1 MQGMIDRNESLT
13 HRSFLAVRG
22 PFGSIPLLLRR
33 ALGAPAE
40 RLTQGGF
47 VALFSRK
54 KKPATAPQANPFV
67 TDRAPASPD
76 PTPTPGNTATPP
88 EQPEEFARRPAGRP
102 EATFPRS
109 KRVSM
114 SLTEAEHQA
123 WVSAADGQPLSTWA
137 RHQVQAQLEAGAV
150 PDGVGGAELQR
161 LRADLGRVG
170 SNLNQLTRGMHQGQL
185 VEVDELVESLRDVSA
200 QLA

>member
-1 MQGMIDRNESLT
+1 MWQTISLGAVALKDPTRLASHPHSARPLFPSSTTLSVMQGMIDRNESLT

-33 ALGAPAE
+33 ALGSPAE

-67 TDRAPASPD
+67 TDRDPVSPE
-76 PTPTPGNTATPP
+76 PTPTPVKTEMPP
-88 EQPEEFARRPAGRP
+88 EQPEVFAPRPAGRP

-137 RHQVQAQLEAGAV
+137 RHQVQAQLEAG
-150 PDGVGGAELQR
+150 
-161 LRADLGRVG
+161 
-170 SNLNQLTRGMHQGQL
+170 
-185 VEVDELVESLRDVSA
+185 
-200 QLA
+200 

>member
-1 MQGMIDRNESLT
+1 YILSMAIVPPD
-13 HRSFLAVRG
+13 VR
-22 PFGSIPLLLRR
+22 I
-33 ALGAPAE
+33 
-40 RLTQGGF
+40 TQGGF
-47 VALFSRK
+47 ESLFSRN
-54 KKPATAPQANPFV
+54 KKPTTAPQANPFV
-67 TDRAPASPD
+67 TDRDPVSPE
-76 PTPTPGNTATPP
+76 PTPTPVKTEMPP
-88 EQPEEFARRPAGRP
+88 EQPEVFAPRPAGRP

-170 SNLNQLTRGMHQGQL
+170 ATLHPLTWGMQQGQI
-185 VEVDELVESLRDVSA
+185 VSSDELAAVLGEVSA
-200 QLA
+200 QLAAVRRALP